1 MPARSLER
9 EVKDVKS
16 PKLPRRAV
24 PLALFFA
31 LPLLLG
37 SATSEPARPPGAP
50 GLIPG
55 HSDRAALA
63 YAEAADSLRRHDCAG
78 AERAL
83 RPLAAG
89 QGSEAELARLVSGL
103 YAHACE
109 DVAAAEER
117 LFAAANPGGP
127 LEDWRLFILSDVAA
141 ARGHQLVSQA
151 SLAKL
156 LGDHPGSP
164 LRSRTLVKA
173 ASAFWAQGNAARA
186 LAVIEQARREG
197 VSGEEASRLET
208 VAWEIGGRL
217 GDPEVRRQAARR
229 LLAEAPF
236 KAAELNVVELFR
248 QRDGSVHWAGVL
260 NPGQLVRRAESLL
273 ELDMADSA
281 IQTLASVPRAERD
294 LGWHLLQARALT
306 AAGRGHDALEALAP
320 LNPPV
325 PAQAAALEWARAEA
339 AAEAATARRGPRNLP
354 GEERRR
360 LRSVS
365 QKHLRR
371 VVQLDADRELSA
383 RALRSLYAGYL
394 EEGLFDLAMQTLRSL
409 RRVDPSDTTGAGQLW
424 KSGWGEF
431 AKGNY
436 SGSVG
441 YWTELYALYP
451 QTHDGRRGRYWTARA
466 FELLGEAERSRQIYR
481 EVSASDTSDLY
492 SKNALARLGVRAGQ
506 PAEATISAP
515 VRPEPWPDSPPLRRA
530 RLLTDLGLDDLAV
543 AEKDLVAAEAPV
555 RSVRALESLILARRG
570 ERRKSINVIRD
581 AFPTLGG
588 PHQANLPEQA
598 RRLYYP
604 LDYQEPIRTW
614 AARNRLPT
622 SLVLGMIRQESAF
635 DLTATSWAGARG
647 LMQLMPA
654 TARELAQKAG
664 LPYSHER
671 LSDPDFNVRLGTTY
685 FRQVLEMFDGNVELA
700 LAGYNGGPYRIKR
713 LWREWGSSDID
724 RFLED
729 LKIEES
735 RTYVK
740 RILVLSDSY
749 RQLYPEAAG

>member
-1 MPARSLER
+1 
-9 EVKDVKS
+9 VVKS

-24 PLALFFA
+24 PLTLFLA

-37 SATSEPARPPGAP
+37 SATSEPARRAGAP
-50 GLIPG
+50 GPIPG

-63 YAEAADSLRRHDCAG
+63 YAEAADSLRRQDCAG
-78 AERAL
+78 AQRAL
-83 RPLAAG
+83 QPLAAG
-89 QGSEAELARLVSGL
+89 QGSEAELARLVTGL

-109 DVAAAEER
+109 DVATAEER

-127 LEDWRLFILSDVAA
+127 LEDWRLFILSDAAA
-141 ARGHQLVSQA
+141 ARGHQLLSHA

-164 LRSRTLVKA
+164 LRSRALVKA
-173 ASAFWAQGNAARA
+173 ASAYWAQGSAARA
-186 LAVIEQARREG
+186 LEVIEQARREG
-197 VSGEEASRLET
+197 VSGEEASRLEG
-208 VAWEIGGRL
+208 VAWEIGGRF
-217 GDPEVRRQAARR
+217 GDGEVRRQAARR
-229 LLAEAPF
+229 LLTEAPF

-260 NPGQLVRRAESLL
+260 TPGQLVRRAESLL
-273 ELDMADSA
+273 KLDMADSA
-281 IQTLASVPRAERD
+281 IQTLSSVPRPERD

-320 LNPPV
+320 LGPEV
-325 PAQAAALEWARAEA
+325 PAQAAALEWARAQA

-354 GEERRR
+354 AEERRR
-360 LRSVS
+360 LRAVS

-383 RALRSLYAGYL
+383 KALRSLFASYR
-394 EEGLFDLAMQTLRSL
+394 EEGLFDLAMETLRSL
-409 RRVDPSDTTGAGQLW
+409 RRVDPGDTSGAAHLW
-424 KSGWGEF
+424 NSGWSEF

-436 SGSVG
+436 SGSIG

-451 QTHDGRRGRYWTARA
+451 ETQDGRRGRYWTARA

-481 EVSASDTSDLY
+481 EVAASDTTDLY
-492 SKNALARLGVRAGQ
+492 RKNALARLGPAGR

-543 AEKDLVAAEAPV
+543 AEKDLVGAEAPV
-555 RSVRALESLILARRG
+555 RSLRALESLILARRG
-570 ERRKSINVIRD
+570 ERRKSITVIRD
-581 AFPTLGG
+581 AFPALGG

-598 RRLYYP
+598 RLLYYP
-604 LDYQEPIRTW
+604 LDYQEPIRAW

-635 DLTATSWAGARG
+635 DLTASSWAGARG

-664 LPYSHER
+664 LPYSHDR
-671 LSDPDFNVRLGTTY
+671 LSEPEFNVRLGTTY

-724 RFLED
+724 RFLEE

-735 RTYVK
+735 RIYVK